1 MIWVSALC
9 RAGQNIPYSAAEV
22 VYAIRYVLRCAAC
35 SWCRDAAGLTLTT
48 AGPAR
53 FVQHFP
59 GVYETPGITKEVVFL
74 FNFQPGKY

>member
-1 MIWVSALC
+1 MFCV
-9 RAGQNIPYSAAEV
+9 
-22 VYAIRYVLRCAAC
+22 CAAC

-59 GVYETPGITKEVVFL
+59 GVYETPGIMKEVVLL